1 MKKSTVCYI
10 SKKTILLFLL
20 NQKNTHNIWCA
31 HPEYALSVWS
41 CSFSNP
47 LKTTA
52 VKEILPVSTGI
63 SPNVFACF
71 TRCFT
76 PTHQLLLHHP
86 MKTKADKRQNT
97 KNENPKQQQLF
108 KPLKKKLAF
117 VSGSFTT
124 KTNNPTTVL

>member
-1 MKKSTVCYI
+1 MVCTPRVCLV
-10 SKKTILLFLL
+10 SMELQLF
-20 NQKNTHNIWCA
+20 QSI
-31 HPEYALSVWS
+31 
-41 CSFSNP
+41 
-47 LKTTA
+47 KTTA

-63 SPNVFACF
+63 SPDVFACF

-86 MKTKADKRQNT
+86 MKTKADKRKQT